1 MSILAN
7 VIEPGAQPQRSRAFW
22 LIFGALAVGQLFA
35 FWLLCSHQVRKAEA
49 RHNEAVVHQMAQAD
63 CLQFIPGSTIA
74 SCTSSGAVAR
84 ASAQPAGKPAVS
96 AAVPVSFSY
105 R

>member
-7 VIEPGAQPQRSRAFW
+7 VIEPGAQSRRNQTFW
-22 LIFGALAVGQLFA
+22 VILGVLAAGQLFA

-49 RHNEAVVHQMAQAD
+49 RHNEAVVHQMAQAE

-74 SCTSSGAVAR
+74 SCTAGGAVAR
-84 ASAQPAGKPAVS
+84 ATAQPATKAAVS

>member
-7 VIEPGAQPQRSRAFW
+7 VIEPDAQSQRNQTFW
-22 LIFGALAVGQLFA
+22 VILGVLAAGQLFA

-74 SCTSSGAVAR
+74 SCTAGGAVAR
-84 ASAQPAGKPAVS
+84 ASAQPAAKAAVS

>member
-1 MSILAN
+1 MSILAK
-7 VIEPGAQPQRSRAFW
+7 VIEPGAQPQRNRTFW
-22 LIFGALAVGQLFA
+22 VIFGALAGGQLFA
-35 FWLLCSHQVRKAEA
+35 FWLVCSHQVRKAEA

-74 SCTSSGAVAR
+74 SCTGSGAVAR
-84 ASAQPAGKPAVS
+84 ASTQAADKAAVS

>member
-1 MSILAN
+1 MSTLAN
-7 VIEPGAQPQRSRAFW
+7 TIETGSQPQRSRTFW
-22 LIFGALAVGQLFA
+22 VIFGALAVGQLFA

-74 SCTSSGAVAR
+74 SCTTSGAVTR
-84 ASAQPAGKPAVS
+84 ASAQSAGKAAVS
-96 AAVPVSFSY
+96 VAVPVSFSY

>member
-1 MSILAN
+1 MSILASA
-7 VIEPGAQPQRSRAFW
+7 IEPGSQSQRRRAFW
-22 LIFGALAVGQLFA
+22 MIFGALAIGQLFA
-35 FWLLCSHQVRKAEA
+35 FWLLCSHQMRKAEA

-74 SCTSSGAVAR
+74 SCTGGGSVAR
-84 ASAQPAGKPAVS
+84 ASAQAAAKAAVS